1 MTEVS
6 MDDELIYLNKETF
19 DKLQQQLTT
28 LKTTRRKEISV
39 QLHDARAHGDLGE
52 NAEYEVAKEVQA
64 FNEIHIRELEDKL
77 ARSRIIREEDLP
89 QGKAVL
95 GTTVRLRDLDTSEEI
110 EYMLVSEVEAD
121 FAQDKISVSSPVA
134 KGLLGHK
141 EGESVEIKVPKGIL
155 KYEIL
160 KISRTGK

>member
-1 MTEVS
+1 
-6 MDDELIYLNKETF
+6 MDDGLIYLSKETY
-19 DKLQQQLTT
+19 DKLQEQLNT

-39 QLHDARAHGDLGE
+39 QLHDARANGDLGE
-52 NAEYEVAKEVQA
+52 NAEYEVAKEVQT
-64 FNEIHIRELEDKL
+64 FNEIRIRELEDKL

-134 KGLLGHK
+134 KGLLGHT
-141 EGESVEIKVPKGIL
+141 EGETVEIKVPKGTL
-155 KYEIL
+155 RYEIL
-160 KISRTGK
+160 RISRTGKQ